1 VKRRAEKK
9 KHRSPVAAFCS
20 ALGTVL
26 LIIVVAAC
34 VPLTVPRLFGL
45 QLYTVVS
52 GSMEPSI
59 PTGSLV
65 YVEETEP
72 EAVEAGEVIAFFG
85 SVDSVSIITHRVVE
99 NRTLTGEF
107 VTKGDANEK
116 EDMNPVSYGQYIG
129 EVVFSVPWLGNL
141 AQAMTGGQG
150 RAAAVVLILAAVGLH
165 GAAAAVNRRGER
177 EA

>member
-1 VKRRAEKK
+1 ML
-9 KHRSPVAAFCS
+9 CS

-26 LIIVVAAC
+26 LIVVVAAC

-65 YVEETEP
+65 YVEETGP
-72 EAVEAGEVIAFFG
+72 EDVEAGEVIAFYG
-85 SVDSVSIITHRVVE
+85 SVDSASIITHRVVE

-116 EDMNPVSYGQYIG
+116 EDMNPVSYDQYIG
-129 EVVFSVPWLGNL
+129 EVVFSVPWLCNL

-165 GAAAAVNRRGER
+165 AAASVAGRRKDR
-177 EA
+177 ET